1 MAGFDLGN
9 TLAGVLDTVPSRA
22 SVRTPEI
29 IGEEIRSLV
38 SMANRT
44 TLWFA
49 LEIGRRLTEAK
60 ALVGHGGWLGFLKDH
75 TEFSERKAQDL
86 MRVYRAYGGQSSLF
100 GTELANPQA
109 FADLDYTKAVAL
121 LALPED
127 ERADFVA
134 EADVESMSTRELKEA
149 IRARD
154 EARKA
159 LDAERE
165 AGEGAALRIRDLEA
179 QLQAANEGGVR
190 LSRKAQAAEDALK
203 KAENEME
210 AAQIAAESAEA
221 EAAALRE
228 KVKDL
233 ENRPRDVAMMSA
245 DKEAL
250 DKARTEAVA
259 EMQGKLDKAKAKA
272 AKAEEK
278 RRAAEEALAAANEKL
293 EAARRSEAQAVIAN
307 DKELANFE
315 LLFQQTQE
323 KVNVMH
329 GVLLK
334 VRGRGDDALTGKLQ
348 KALLALSEAIKGAA
362 Q

>member
-121 LALPED
+121 LAQQTC
-127 ERADFVA
+127 ERMAVAVFHAKGGGADFP
-134 EADVESMSTRELKEA
+134 
-149 IRARD
+149 ARD
-154 EARKA
+154 GCAR
-159 LDAERE
+159 
-165 AGEGAALRIRDLEA
+165 G
-179 QLQAANEGGVR
+179 
-190 LSRKAQAAEDALK
+190 
-203 KAENEME
+203 
-210 AAQIAAESAEA
+210 
-221 EAAALRE
+221 
-228 KVKDL
+228 
-233 ENRPRDVAMMSA
+233 
-245 DKEAL
+245 
-250 DKARTEAVA
+250 AVA
-259 EMQGKLDKAKAKA
+259 G
-272 AKAEEK
+272 
-278 RRAAEEALAAANEKL
+278 R
-293 EAARRSEAQAVIAN
+293 
-307 DKELANFE
+307 
-315 LLFQQTQE
+315 LFYPGRY
-323 KVNVMH
+323 H
-329 GVLLK
+329 CRP
-334 VRGRGDDALTGKLQ
+334 VR
-348 KALLALSEAIKGAA
+348 
-362 Q
+362 